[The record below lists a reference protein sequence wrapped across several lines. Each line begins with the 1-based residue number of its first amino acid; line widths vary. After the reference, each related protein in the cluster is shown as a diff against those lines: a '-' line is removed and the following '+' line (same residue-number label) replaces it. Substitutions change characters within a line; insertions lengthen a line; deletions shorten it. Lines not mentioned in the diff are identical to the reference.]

1 MNISDVRQQ
10 FPQYSDLSDKQ
21 LADALH
27 AKFYSDVP
35 LEDFYAKVGLGGK
48 RATVGGAFSSGLESL
63 LSSMQT
69 GAGAATGSAEEA
81 ALAGLKRGQE
91 RAAKYGEATSLE
103 RVKQAYEKD
112 GFLSAAGET
121 LRQVPTAIAEQAPN
135 IAATLASAKLGA
147 MAGTAVAPGIGTLIG
162 GGLGAFAPGALQ
174 MFGSNVERQA
184 AEQQRAGKPI
194 DISTGSAA
202 LAAAPQA
209 ALDVAA
215 TFIPLGRTVIGKV
228 LGPKVEQ
235 LLARGAQENAEKLAK
250 ESLTSVI
257 AKGTLVGGAAEIPT
271 EITQQ
276 MLERAQAGLSLTDA
290 DALKEYGETAYS
302 VGLLAPIGGVGRF
315 ADRSAARDVVEDRRR
330 IEEAKAQAEAVK
342 QAEQQRISREQYMQT
357 PEYLGE
363 ITQRYTDLQ
372 NKVTELRKAAK
383 TKVDANDLAGKEA
396 QRQAGRELAELQK
409 TEEYTSTVQEFL
421 KAQPLIKARDEAQ
434 AFEAQKAEAM
444 KTPGAQQDLFGGM
457 PTVTDMSP
465 IGQLS
470 AFDTQLAD
478 LDAQAKKATTPQQ
491 QQAILNQRNDIEQR
505 MQALAP
511 SQTEFD
517 EARRRIEALQLK
529 AQTAFAESTDTAT
542 AARASTEYQRLEQA
556 KAELEKFAPYI
567 PKQLAQPKTPDV
579 ADLQKKLQKAR
590 DLGDMEAA
598 AKLLP
603 QVQALEEQPD
613 LFSSD
618 NKRFAQEEALANQIA
633 QGREKA
639 EAARQR
645 VEAEKAALERIRERS
660 AQEEGSAAWAL
671 QQKKLEQAR
680 TDYDNY
686 QKLLRLREEAAK
698 LKDLYGSEQEIER
711 LQNEMRQLRG
721 LPIDQIARDNRAAE
735 LRRRIGDLE
744 LKLEGAQ
751 SESRFGPSAR
761 EGSLLQKLRSTET
774 ELNALQRQIAA
785 AESTRDQTAVADNI
799 LTEAS
804 DERVGKLVDQ
814 LLSATTPQGEAPST
828 PIATTLKAQA
838 AKSQEKVGG
847 QTAPLRKQIEELRKN
862 PRKNKD
868 QIANLEQQ
876 IADIEAGSMQGNMFA
891 QLMAEPAAEG
901 ELEKQ
906 KPTTRSRMVELG
918 ENTADAF
925 DQLYF
930 ELEKR
935 GEASP
940 QVVAERRK
948 QLERAVVTEIDFKLQ
963 AAGAPAMNR
972 AERNQLKQELDLL
985 VDDML
990 RVGITRNPDN
1000 SYALGQIEG
1009 MTIVAIPTEGSLSTA
1024 QLAEVQNQLADVRNN
1039 RISALEP
1046 QLAKLTDEIGSLG
1059 RMAGM
1064 TGKELSAFVD
1074 QQMLGSGPQSLRSSI
1089 ASAQQKERELSAL
1102 LSGYIEGKNLQRVV
1116 VPTMYAASPRVRDLN
1131 AQLAV
1136 AEANGDKTKIDSIN
1150 KELDLIEKSYTS
1162 SGSNAPL
1169 SQRALGNIKSAL
1181 PVLEDQLSG
1190 IVRRFSTDFTTNPE
1204 AREAGVTR
1212 VQVTPIEA
1220 AADTLI
1226 RIQQNQ
1232 FDINTLNAY
1241 IKKAGTPKAGPAF
1254 DALKAVIAQRDMLV
1268 QAQKNLRTA
1277 YNAKAERDQQTTT
1290 AEEGAPTTQEAIV
1303 GMGAT
1308 PQQLAGLDTRLAELR
1323 RLRQE
1328 AVDARSRVGQVGR
1341 TAKEQA
1347 LLDKYAKEGPALI
1360 TQYDN
1365 EIDRLTRMRQK
1376 MAPQETRMQNAYN
1389 EARRAEQETGYVGD
1403 AAERAELQRE
1413 LDTINRQLDNLT
1425 VTTASGKIKQQLEAA
1440 RNDLQAKLSFQGPAP
1455 KERTLQRSL
1464 PGIATGAAVEVKPV
1478 AEDRMTQ
1485 ARTDM
1490 VAARTKVETL
1500 KDALQRTGTEP
1511 QYFSEVAQRLRNEV
1525 EAYYDERE
1533 RDPGNLVLQRLEPS
1547 YSQKMSEVLYFEVL
1561 ASNTEDQAT
1570 ARANVQ
1576 TALDKATADME
1587 RTEAAYNALSERQRK
1602 YEAQEDVRRGAAPGQ
1617 RAAERIQAGKGEGF
1631 VTPKGGKVFVPKSAA
1646 SWDIKK
1652 DSTTKTPTV
1661 PQTKSAVALARAA
1674 QTVLDRTEPKVSAAK
1689 QDVAKVQTQVA
1700 ALTAQKKAVD
1710 EKLAQIYPETVEQET
1725 KDEIQ
1730 QIEQTLRT
1738 ATLAA
1743 APPLLPIDEVTYAPI
1758 MPTDLKELNTLIET
1772 TNSKVQKAAS
1782 EIGYVQLQADNTF
1795 SKLQAALKRL
1805 EKEGD
1810 KSPGKR
1816 AGLTS
1821 AYEAA
1826 LFQHNK
1832 AQENLI
1838 DVKEAYLVA
1847 RRAQLQLLQ
1856 GVSANLKIQQ
1866 QGLTN
1871 ALAEY
1876 GTQLP
1881 QAQQTVSALEK
1892 ERDALQAKVDKAT
1905 EEQKRTVGAQQL
1917 ERDKERQE
1925 RNKALDAAAE
1935 ARAALQRAKEGMGL
1949 EGTRVTRDT
1958 AGKIPTAVQADLKKQ
1973 IATAE
1978 TELGKVESNPRST
1991 AAEITAAKD
2000 KIVAL
2005 NQSLDTLFSMVPPTV
2020 TTIYEGDVSATQDA
2034 LTAARERLED
2044 LEQGGRAT
2052 TAQIETARQRVKELE
2067 DAAQGPQPVEGMRLP
2082 ERKVGPMVRNIS
2094 GSKKLIQGGM
2104 QKLRA
2109 SGLSQEAANSIAIA
2123 HYTVQLEGNPDS
2135 KTAKAKLDAATKGM
2149 TQDQVDAA
2157 FEEGVRLIGSGPT
2170 LELIAARET
2179 LRQTDITL
2187 TKAEKDLEFAKEAK
2201 DPAMVKLAEDGLA
2214 IAENNRNRAV
2224 DAYNIAKELREAQ
2237 FVKRERTSTKQA
2249 AIDAELDAAF
2259 DSTSVPLET
2268 DLVAPEKSKLQRK
2281 TGRVVFRTAT
2291 TSGPGMQVSAVRRLV
2306 ERITGEWTNVPN
2318 IVLAEEFDSL
2328 PDSIKQQAI
2337 EDGVQDTFPGVYDPV
2352 TNTTYLVADRL
2363 HTGEDVI
2370 ATLAHEISG
2379 HFGLRSIMGQD
2390 FPRIMEMLYKG
2401 NKNVRELADA
2411 KIAAS
2416 PNMPVMTA
2424 VEEVLADMA
2433 ESPTT
2438 PAAKGVVA
2446 RVVAFIKNALKRLS
2460 GQTVSDDYVRQI
2472 IANANRYVTTGG
2484 TAGPGGRYTGG
2495 PVFRSKN
2502 TPPSAMVGQQAGNWD
2517 TVRGNLFGL
2526 AGRVQLVDKLGAADE
2541 GIVRAQNA
2549 GVLSSLE
2556 AETAQYFM
2564 RLADATSQAAGQFI
2578 TSGPVQIVSEKI
2590 GTSVEER
2597 YQSQTGSNLVRVA
2610 EHIDTA
2616 AKAGLGDS
2624 AEIATTVIMAGNRAN
2639 SMTNGWER
2647 LNAKEPAKAKA
2658 EYEMYK
2664 AKLAANPAA
2673 KAAVDAAIAE
2683 YQKYNYGLLDF
2694 LVQTG
2699 FMSKHEADRLKKVPY
2714 VPFYR
2719 IENGAV
2725 VLFTGEEKPI
2735 RIGSLADNPDLKQL
2749 LGDSRSIMPLLT
2761 SAVQNTFMLTRAGLR
2776 NKGAHATSDALFKAG
2791 FASKFGRGPGPAGT
2805 STVRFKVGGEDY
2817 FAVIDTDT
2825 FGIPANLVVQGMEGI
2840 KTALPMLV
2848 KMLGIPAN
2856 ILRKFVTRG
2865 PAYIIRQ
2872 LIRDPVNAAI
2882 VGGVDGVPVLN
2893 ALKEMAKMR
2902 GGRSPSQDALMRGL
2916 VVSSNVYTGDE
2927 RDMQKFLEDISTG
2940 KGKWD
2945 KLVGLMDTMAL
2956 QSDAAT
2962 RAVVY
2967 QDSLKKGFTTR
2978 QAEYRALEVQNF
2990 SRRGL
2995 SPSMQYLSIMV
3006 PFFNAQI
3013 QGLDVLYRSFRGK
3026 MPFSER
3032 LEIQRKIIARG
3043 SMLMVGTLAYAM
3055 MMQDDEE
3062 YMKATPEERYGNF
3075 FVHIPG
3081 VKDALKIPIPYEV
3094 GILFKALPEAIVNV
3108 AMGDAKAKEAIKGIG
3123 MLLWQSTP
3131 GVVPLGT
3138 KPVLEAAYGSTPFG
3152 PIESQREKA
3161 LKAAERYRENTPEVL
3176 KLLGGL
3182 TGSVGVSPLM
3192 LEHFVRGYT
3201 SSLGVSLLHVFD
3213 PVLSEQGLEKATRGA
3228 AKTPFVGG
3236 LFQTADGRFLIERA
3250 YERMEEINQVAN
3262 TYKKLASSGRT
3273 AEAEAMRQNYLGM
3286 LEMSGRAGAF
3296 KQRMGDMFGQE
3307 RAIRDDRRLTTAQK
3321 DQRIEQLKAAQTK
3334 EAREFYAATER
3345 TTRP

>member
-1 MNISDVRQQ
+1 
-10 FPQYSDLSDKQ
+10 
-21 LADALH
+21 
-27 AKFYSDVP
+27 
-35 LEDFYAKVGLGGK
+35 
-48 RATVGGAFSSGLESL
+48 
-63 LSSMQT
+63 
-69 GAGAATGSAEEA
+69 
-81 ALAGLKRGQE
+81 
-91 RAAKYGEATSLE
+91 
-103 RVKQAYEKD
+103 
-112 GFLSAAGET
+112 
-121 LRQVPTAIAEQAPN
+121 
-135 IAATLASAKLGA
+135 
-147 MAGTAVAPGIGTLIG
+147 
-162 GGLGAFAPGALQ
+162 
-174 MFGSNVERQA
+174 
-184 AEQQRAGKPI
+184 
-194 DISTGSAA
+194 
-202 LAAAPQA
+202 
-209 ALDVAA
+209 
-215 TFIPLGRTVIGKV
+215 
-228 LGPKVEQ
+228 
-235 LLARGAQENAEKLAK
+235 
-250 ESLTSVI
+250 
-257 AKGTLVGGAAEIPT
+257 
-271 EITQQ
+271 
-276 MLERAQAGLSLTDA
+276 
-290 DALKEYGETAYS
+290 
-302 VGLLAPIGGVGRF
+302 
-315 ADRSAARDVVEDRRR
+315 
-330 IEEAKAQAEAVK
+330 
-342 QAEQQRISREQYMQT
+342 
-357 PEYLGE
+357 
-363 ITQRYTDLQ
+363 
-372 NKVTELRKAAK
+372 
-383 TKVDANDLAGKEA
+383 
-396 QRQAGRELAELQK
+396 
-409 TEEYTSTVQEFL
+409 
-421 KAQPLIKARDEAQ
+421 
-434 AFEAQKAEAM
+434 
-444 KTPGAQQDLFGGM
+444 
-457 PTVTDMSP
+457 
-465 IGQLS
+465 
-470 AFDTQLAD
+470 
-478 LDAQAKKATTPQQ
+478 
-491 QQAILNQRNDIEQR
+491 
-505 MQALAP
+505 
-511 SQTEFD
+511 
-517 EARRRIEALQLK
+517 
-529 AQTAFAESTDTAT
+529 
-542 AARASTEYQRLEQA
+542 
-556 KAELEKFAPYI
+556 
-567 PKQLAQPKTPDV
+567 
-579 ADLQKKLQKAR
+579 
-590 DLGDMEAA
+590 MEAA

-613 LFSSD
+613 LFGSD
-618 NKRFAQEEALANQIA
+618 NKRFAQEEALANEIA

-645 VEAEKAALERIRERS
+645 LEAEKAALERIRERS
-660 AQEEGSAAWAL
+660 AQEEGSTAWAL

-680 TDYDNY
+680 ADYANY
-686 QKLLRLREEAAK
+686 QKLLQLREEAAK
-698 LKDLYGSEQEIER
+698 LKELYGSEQEIER

-721 LPIDQIARDNRAAE
+721 LPIDQVARDNRAAE

-751 SESRFGPSAR
+751 SETRFGPSAR

-774 ELNALQRQIAA
+774 ELDALQRQIAA

-814 LLSATTPQGEAPST
+814 LLNATTPQGEAPST
-828 PIATTLKAQA
+828 PIATALKSQT
-838 AKSQEKVGG
+838 AKSQEKVAG
-847 QTAPLRKQIEELRKN
+847 QTEPLRKQIEELRKN

-876 IADIEAGSMQGNMFA
+876 IADIEAGGMQGNMFA
-891 QLMAEPAAEG
+891 PLMAEPAAEG
-901 ELEKQ
+901 DLEKQ
-906 KPTTRSRMVELG
+906 KPTTRSRMVDLN
-918 ENTADAF
+918 ENTSDAF

-930 ELEKR
+930 ELEKT
-935 GEASP
+935 GEGSP
-940 QVVAERRK
+940 QVIAERRK
-948 QLERAVVTEIDFKLQ
+948 QLERAVVMEIDFKLQ

-972 AERNQLKQELDLL
+972 AERDQLKQELSLL

-990 RVGITRNPDN
+990 RIGIKRNADN
-1000 SYALGQIEG
+1000 SYSLGQIEG
-1009 MTIVAIPTEGSLSTA
+1009 MTIAAIPKEGSLTA
-1024 QLAEVQNQLADVRNN
+1024 TQLAQAQNELADVRNN
-1039 RISALEP
+1039 RIGTLEP
-1046 QLAKLTDEIGSLG
+1046 RLAKLNDEIASLG

-1064 TGKELSAFVD
+1064 TGNELTAFVEE
-1074 QQMLGSGPQSLRSSI
+1074 QMLGSGPQSLRSSI

-1102 LSGYIEGKNLQRVV
+1102 LSGYIEGKNLQLVV
-1116 VPTMYAASPRVRDLN
+1116 VPTMYAASARVRELN
-1131 AQLAV
+1131 AQLTA
-1136 AEANGDKTKIDSIN
+1136 ATANGDKTKIDSIN
-1150 KELDLIEKSYTS
+1150 KELDAIEKSYTS

-1169 SQRALGNIKSAL
+1169 SHRALGNIKSAL

-1190 IVRRFSTDFTTNPE
+1190 IVRRFSTDFTTNTE
-1204 AREAGVTR
+1204 AREAGPAR
-1212 VQVTPIEA
+1212 VQTTPIEA
-1220 AADTLI
+1220 AADTLA

-1232 FDINTLNAY
+1232 FDLNTLNAY
-1241 IKKAGTPKAGPAF
+1241 IKKAGTPKEGAAF
-1254 DALKAVIAQRDMLV
+1254 DALKAVTAQRDALV
-1268 QAQKNLRTA
+1268 QAQKNLRSA
-1277 YNAKAERDQQTTT
+1277 YNAKAERAQQPTT
-1290 AEEGAPTTQEAIV
+1290 AEETAPTTRDALV

-1308 PQQLAGLDTRLAELR
+1308 PQQLAALDNRLVELR
-1323 RLRQE
+1323 RLRQDV
-1328 AVDARSRVGQVGR
+1328 VDARSREGQVGR

-1347 LLDKYAKEGPALI
+1347 LLDKYAKEGPTLI

-1365 EIDRLTRMRQK
+1365 EIDRLTRMRSK
-1376 MAPQETRMQNAYN
+1376 MAPQEASMQEAYN
-1389 EARRAEQETGYVGD
+1389 EARRAEQEAGYVGD

-1413 LDTINRQLDNLT
+1413 LDTINRQLANLT
-1425 VTTASGKIKQQLEAA
+1425 VTTTGGRIQQQLEAA
-1440 RNDLQAKLSFQGPAP
+1440 RDELQAKLNFQGPAP
-1455 KERTLQRSL
+1455 KARVLQRSL
-1464 PGIATGAAVEVKPV
+1464 PGIATGAVTEVKPV
-1478 AEDRMTQ
+1478 SEERMTQ
-1485 ARTDM
+1485 ARTEM
-1490 VAARTKVETL
+1490 VETRTTVETL
-1500 KDALQRTGTEP
+1500 KDALQRTGTEA
-1511 QYFSEVAQRLRNEV
+1511 QYFREVAQLLRNEV
-1525 EAYYDERE
+1525 DAFEDAYEARAGTAQDQAQWDKR
-1533 RDPGNLVLQRLEPS
+1533 RLES
-1547 YSQKMSEVLYFEVL
+1547 DAKLSKILYFEVL
-1561 ASNTEDQAT
+1561 ASNTEDQADAK
-1570 ARANVQ
+1570 ARVQ
-1576 TALDKATADME
+1576 TALDKAVADME
-1587 RTEAAYNALSERQRK
+1587 RAESTYNALSERQRK
-1602 YEAQEDVRRGAAPGQ
+1602 YEAQEDVRIGAAPGQ

-1631 VTPKGGKVFVPKSAA
+1631 QTPKGGKIFTPKSAA

-1652 DSTTKTPTV
+1652 DSTTKTPTA
-1661 PQTKSAVALARAA
+1661 QETKSAMSLAKAA
-1674 QTVLDRTEPKVSAAK
+1674 QTLLDRVTPAASRA
-1689 QDVAKVQTQVA
+1689 QQSIASIQSQVA
-1700 ALTAQKKAVD
+1700 ALTTQRKAVD
-1710 EKLAQIYPETVEQET
+1710 EKLAQIYPENVEQAT
-1725 KDEIQ
+1725 ADEIT
-1730 QIEQTLRT
+1730 QIEQALRT
-1738 ATLAA
+1738 TTLAK
-1743 APPLLPIDEVTYAPI
+1743 APASPLPVDEVTGVALIPA
-1758 MPTDLKELNTLIET
+1758 DLGSFNTIIET
-1772 TNSKVQKAAS
+1772 TNSAVQKAAS
-1782 EIGYVQLQADNTF
+1782 EIGYTQLLVDNAFT
-1795 SKLQAALKRL
+1795 KLQAALKRL
-1805 EKEGD
+1805 EKDGS

-1826 LFQHNK
+1826 LFQYNK
-1832 AQENLI
+1832 AQETLL
-1838 DVKEAYLVA
+1838 DTKEAYLVA
-1847 RRAQLQLLQ
+1847 RRSQLQLLQ
-1856 GVSANLKIQQ
+1856 GVGYNLQLQQ
-1866 QGLTN
+1866 RALT
-1871 ALAEY
+1871 ASLAEY

-1881 QAQQTVSALEK
+1881 QAQQTAATLEK
-1892 ERDALQAKVDKAT
+1892 ERDALQAKLDKAT
-1905 EEQKRTVGAQQL
+1905 DEQKRVIGAQQL
-1917 ERDKERQE
+1917 ERDKERQA
-1925 RNKALDAAAE
+1925 RNKALDDAAE
-1935 ARAALQRAKEGMGL
+1935 ARAALQRAKEGLGL
-1949 EGTRVTRDT
+1949 EGIRVTRDT
-1958 AGKIPTAVQADLKKQ
+1958 AGKIPAAVQADIKRQ

-1978 TELGKVESNPRST
+1978 TELGKVESNPRAT
-1991 AAEITAAKD
+1991 AAEIVAAKD

-2005 NQSLDTLFSMVPPTV
+2005 NQSLDTLYSMVPPTA
-2020 TTIYEGDVSATQDA
+2020 TPIYEGDVSATQDA

-2052 TAQIETARQRVKELE
+2052 TAQIENARQRVSELE
-2067 DAAQGPQPVEGMRLP
+2067 AAAQGSQPAEGMRLP
-2082 ERKVGPMVRNIS
+2082 ERRVGPMVRNIS

-2109 SGLSQEAANSIAIA
+2109 SGLSQEAANSVTIA
-2123 HYTVQLEGNPDS
+2123 HYTVQLEENPDS
-2135 KTAKAKLDAATKGM
+2135 KTAKNKLDAATKGM

-2170 LELIAARET
+2170 LEMIAKRET
-2179 LRQTDITL
+2179 LRQADITL
-2187 TKAEKDLEFAKEAK
+2187 TKAEKDLAYAQDAK
-2201 DPAMVKLAEDGLA
+2201 DPAMVKLAEDGVA
-2214 IAENNRNRAV
+2214 IAKNNRDRAV

-2249 AIDAELDAAF
+2249 ALDAELDAAF

-2268 DLVAPEKSKLQRK
+2268 DLVAPEKSKIQRK

-2328 PDSIKQQAI
+2328 PDNIKEQAI
-2337 EDGVQDTFPGVYDPV
+2337 ADGVQDTFPGVYDPI

-2390 FPRIMEMLYKG
+2390 FPRIMETLYKG
-2401 NKNVRELADA
+2401 NKTVRELADA
-2411 KIAAS
+2411 KIAQN

-2433 ESPTT
+2433 ERPTT
-2438 PAAKGVVA
+2438 PVAKGVVA

-2502 TPPSAMVGQQAGNWD
+2502 TPSSAIVGQKAASWD
-2517 TVRGNLFGL
+2517 NLRGNLFGL
-2526 AGRVQLVDKLGAADE
+2526 GGRVQLVDRLGAADE

-2590 GTSVEER
+2590 GNSVEER

-2647 LNAKEPAKAKA
+2647 LNSENPAGAKA

-2683 YQKYNYGLLDF
+2683 YQKYNNGLLDF

-2699 FMSKHEADRLKKVPY
+2699 FMPKHEADRLKKVPY

-2719 IENGAV
+2719 VENGAV

-2735 RIGSLADNPDLKQL
+2735 RIGSLTDNPDLKQL

-2761 SAVQNTFMLTRAGLR
+2761 SAAQNTFMLTRAGLR
-2776 NKGAHATSDALFKAG
+2776 NKGTHATADSLFKAG

-2805 STVRFKVGGEDY
+2805 STVRFKVKGEDY

-2825 FGIPANLVVQGMEGI
+2825 FGVPANLVVQGMEGI
-2840 KTALPMLV
+2840 KTAIPLLV
-2848 KMLGIPAN
+2848 QMLGIPAN
-2856 ILRKFVTRG
+2856 ILRKFVTRS
-2865 PAYIIRQ
+2865 PAYIVRQ

-2882 VGGVDGVPVLN
+2882 VGGVDGMPVLN
-2893 ALKEMAKMR
+2893 ALKEMSKMR
-2902 GGRSPSQDALMRGL
+2902 AGRSPSEDALMRGL

-2945 KLVGLMDTMAL
+2945 KLLGLMDTAAL

-2967 QDSLKKGFTTR
+2967 QDALKKGFTTR

-2995 SPSMQYLSIMV
+2995 SPSMQWLSVMV

-3032 LEIQRKIIARG
+3032 LEIQRKIKARG
-3043 SMLMVGTLAYAM
+3043 SMLFVGSLAYAM

-3062 YMKATPEERYGNF
+3062 YLKATPEERYSNF

-3081 VKDALKIPIPYEV
+3081 VKDALKIPIPYEA

-3108 AMGDAKAKEAIKGIG
+3108 AMGDAKAKEAIKGLG

-3138 KPVLEAAYGSTPFG
+3138 KPILEAAYGQTPFG
-3152 PIESQREKA
+3152 PIESAREKE

-3182 TGSVGVSPLM
+3182 TGAVGVSPLM

-3213 PVLSEQGLEKATRGA
+3213 PVLAEQGLEKATTGA
-3228 AKTPFVGG
+3228 SKTPFIGG

-3286 LEMSGRAGAF
+3286 LEMAGSAGSF
-3296 KQRMGDMFGQE
+3296 KQRMGDMFSQE
-3307 RAIRDDRRLTTAQK
+3307 RAIRDDRRLTTTQK
-3321 DQRIEQLKAAQTK
+3321 DARIEQLKAAQNK

-3345 TTRP
+3345 TTPR

>member
-10 FPQYSDLSDKQ
+10 FPQYNDLSDKQ

-27 AKFYSDVP
+27 AKFYPDLP

-48 RATVGGAFSSGLESL
+48 RATVGGAFASGLEGL

-69 GAGAATGSAEEA
+69 GAGAVTGSAEEA

-91 RAAKYGEATSLE
+91 RAEKYGEATSLE
-103 RVKQAYEKD
+103 RVKQAYNKD
-112 GFLSAAGET
+112 GLLSAAGEVF
-121 LRQVPTAIAEQAPN
+121 RQVPTAIAEQAPN
-135 IAATLASAKLGA
+135 IAATLGTAKLGA
-147 MAGTAVAPGIGTLIG
+147 MAGSAFGPAGTLIG

-184 AEQQRAGKPI
+184 AEQQRAGKPVAI
-194 DISTGSAA
+194 DTGSAA

-215 TFIPLGRTVIGKV
+215 TFIPMGRTVIGKV

-235 LLARGAQENAEKLAK
+235 LLAKGAEESAEKLAK
-250 ESLTSVI
+250 ESLKSVI
-257 AKGTLVGGAAEIPT
+257 AKGTLVGGVAEIPT

-276 MLERAQAGLSLTDA
+276 MLERAQAGLSLTDE

-315 ADRSAARDVVEDRRR
+315 VDRSAARDVVENRRR
-330 IEEAKAQAEAVK
+330 VEEAKAQAAAAQ
-342 QAEQQRISREQYMQT
+342 QAEQQRLEREQYMQT
-357 PEYLGE
+357 PEYLDE
-363 ITQRYTDLQ
+363 ITQRYNDLQ
-372 NKVTELRKAAK
+372 NKVAELRKVAK

-396 QRQAGRELAELQK
+396 QRQAGRELSELQK
-409 TEEYTSTVQEFL
+409 TDEYDTTVREFL
-421 KAQPLIKARDEAQ
+421 KAQPLIKEREKVQ
-434 AFEAQKAEAM
+434 QFEAQKAEVL

-457 PTVTDMSP
+457 PTITDMSP
-465 IGQLS
+465 LGQLN
-470 AFDTQLAD
+470 ALDTQLAD
-478 LDAQAKKATTPQQ
+478 LDAQAKKVTTPQQ

-505 MQALAP
+505 MQTLAP

-517 EARRRIEALQLK
+517 EARRRIEELQLK
-529 AQTAFAESTDTAT
+529 AQTKFAESTDTAT
-542 AARASTEYQRLEQA
+542 AARASVEFQRLEQA

-567 PKQLAQPKTPDV
+567 PKQLKQPKAPDV
-579 ADLQKKLQKAR
+579 AELQKKLQKAR
-590 DLGDMEAA
+590 ELGDMEAA

-603 QVQALEEQPD
+603 QIQALEEQPD
-613 LFSSD
+613 LFSAD
-618 NKRFAQEEALANQIA
+618 NKRFEQEAALANEIA
-633 QGREKA
+633 QGRERA

-645 VEAEKAALERIRERS
+645 LEAEKAALERIRERS

-680 TDYDNY
+680 ADYANY
-686 QKLLRLREEAAK
+686 QKLLQLREEAAK
-698 LKDLYGSEQEIER
+698 LKDLYGSEQELER

-735 LRRRIGDLE
+735 LRRRIGDIE

-751 SESRFGPSAR
+751 SETKFGPSAR
-761 EGSLLQKLRSTET
+761 EGSLLQKLRATET
-774 ELNALQRQIAA
+774 ELDGLQRQIAA
-785 AESTRDQTAVADNI
+785 AESMRDQTAVADNI

-804 DERVGKLVDQ
+804 DERVSKLVDQ
-814 LLSATTPQGEAPST
+814 LLSATTPQGEAPAA
-828 PIATTLKAQA
+828 PIATALKAQKQ
-838 AKSQEKVGG
+838 KSQEKVVG
-847 QTAPLRKQIEELRKN
+847 QTAPLRQQIEELRKN

-876 IADIEAGSMQGNMFA
+876 IADIEAGGMQGNIFA
-891 QLMAEPAAEG
+891 QLMAEPTAEG

-906 KPTTRSRMVELG
+906 KPTTRSRMVELS

-948 QLERAVVTEIDFKLQ
+948 QLERAVVAEIDFKLQ
-963 AAGAPAMNR
+963 AAGTPAMNR

-990 RVGITRNPDN
+990 RVGITRNADN
-1000 SYALGQIEG
+1000 SYALGQVEG
-1009 MTIVAIPTEGSLSTA
+1009 MTIAALPVEGALTPE
-1024 QLAEVQNQLADVRNN
+1024 QLAEVQAQLVEARNT
-1039 RISALEP
+1039 RLTVLEP
-1046 QLAKLTDEIGSLG
+1046 RLAKLAEEIASLG
-1059 RMAGM
+1059 RVS
-1064 TGKELSAFVD
+1064 GKSGKALDDFIE
-1074 QQMLGSGPQSLRSSI
+1074 QQMQGDAPQSLRSSI
-1089 ASAQQKERELSAL
+1089 ASAQQKERELAAL
-1102 LSGYIEGKNLQRVV
+1102 LSGYIEGKNLQLVV
-1116 VPTMYAASPRVRDLN
+1116 VPTAEAAAPRVAELRK
-1131 AQLAV
+1131 QLAA
-1136 AEANGDKTKIDSIN
+1136 AEAAKDQTKVDSIN
-1150 KELDLIEKSYTS
+1150 KELADIERSYTTK
-1162 SGSNAPL
+1162 GSTAPL
-1169 SQRALGNIKSAL
+1169 SQRAMGNIKTAL

-1190 IVRRFSTDFTTNPE
+1190 IIRRFSTDLTVDE
-1204 AREAGVTR
+1204 AARQEEGAVR
-1212 VQVTPIEA
+1212 VQTTPIEA
-1220 AADTLI
+1220 AADMLARI
-1226 RIQQNQ
+1226 RQNQ
-1232 FDINTLNAY
+1232 FDLNTLNAY
-1241 IKKAGTPKAGPAF
+1241 IKKAGTPKEGPAF
-1254 DALKAVIAQRDMLV
+1254 DALKAVTAQRDALV
-1268 QAQKNLRTA
+1268 QEQKNLRTA
-1277 YNAKAERDQQTTT
+1277 YNAKAEREQQPAAA
-1290 AEEGAPTTQEAIV
+1290 AETGLTTQEALV

-1308 PQQLAGLDTRLAELR
+1308 PKQLAALDNRLAELR

-1328 AVDARSRVGQVGR
+1328 VVDARGREGQVGR
-1341 TAKEQA
+1341 TPKEQA

-1365 EIDRLTRMRQK
+1365 EIDRLTRMRNK
-1376 MAPQETRMQNAYN
+1376 LAPQEAQMQEAYN
-1389 EARRAEQETGYVGD
+1389 EARRAEQEAGYVGD
-1403 AAERAELQRE
+1403 EAERAELQRE
-1413 LDTINRQLDNLT
+1413 LDSINRQLENLT
-1425 VTTASGKIKQQLEAA
+1425 VTTAGGKIRQQLEAA
-1440 RNDLQAKLSFQGPAP
+1440 RAELQAKLSFQGPAP

-1464 PGIATGAAVEVKPV
+1464 PGIPTGAVVDIKPV
-1478 AEDRMTQ
+1478 SEERMTQ

-1490 VAARTKVETL
+1490 VEARTKVETL
-1500 KDALQRTGTEP
+1500 KEALRQTGTEP
-1511 QYFSEVAQRLRNEV
+1511 QYFREAAQRLRNEV

-1533 RDPGNLVLQRLEPS
+1533 RDPGNLVLQRLES
-1547 YSQKMSEVLYFEVL
+1547 TYRQKMAEVLYFEVL
-1561 ASNTEDQAT
+1561 ASSTEDQVTAKAT
-1570 ARANVQ
+1570 VQ
-1576 TALDKATADME
+1576 AALDKATANME
-1587 RTEAAYNALSERQRK
+1587 RTAASYEALSERQRK

-1652 DSTTKTPTV
+1652 DSKVVAPKPAQMASSNSV
-1661 PQTKSAVALARAA
+1661 QQAALSVLEKLEPQARGAQAQLA
-1674 QTVLDRTEPKVSAAK
+1674 QVQSQIPVLNAELAK
-1689 QDVAKVQTQVA
+1689 IDA
-1700 ALTAQKKAVD
+1700 ALTSVYSD
-1710 EKLAQIYPETVEQET
+1710 TVA
-1725 KDEIQ
+1725 
-1730 QIEQTLRT
+1730 EQTTKELAEIDGLAGGVDNAQTEAVLARYRESKNAANPLQPFNALIKEINAIT
-1738 ATLAA
+1738 DFASKEVAA
-1743 APPLLPIDEVTYAPI
+1743 ATRAADNA
-1758 MPTDLKELNTLIET
+1758 KN
-1772 TNSKVQKAAS
+1772 KVDAAYERQNKAA
-1782 EIGYVQLQADNTF
+1782 IAKPGVAAGMQTVVAQA
-1795 SKLQAALKRL
+1795 
-1805 EKEGD
+1805 E
-1810 KSPGKR
+1810 
-1816 AGLTS
+1816 S
-1821 AYEAA
+1821 AYDTAKVELEAA
-1826 LFQHNK
+1826 K
-1832 AQENLI
+1832 RS
-1838 DVKEAYLVA
+1838 YLSA
-1847 RRAQLQLLQ
+1847 RRAQLNLLQ
-1856 GVSANLKIQQ
+1856 AYGADLRNTKLELVQKLADMSAK
-1866 QGLTN
+1866 
-1871 ALAEY
+1871 
-1876 GTQLP
+1876 LP
-1881 QAQQTVSALEK
+1881 QAQNQLDKLAK
-1892 ERDALQAKVDKAT
+1892 ERDALQAKVDKAA
-1905 EEQKRTVGAQQL
+1905 EEQKRAVGAQQL

-1925 RNKALDAAAE
+1925 RNKALDAATE
-1935 ARAALQRAKEGMGL
+1935 AREALQRAKEGLGL
-1949 EGTRVTRDT
+1949 PGVRVTRDT
-1958 AGKIPTAVQADLKKQ
+1958 AGKIPTAVQADIKRR
-1973 IATAE
+1973 IAAAE
-1978 TELGKVESNPRST
+1978 TELTKVESNPRST
-1991 AAEITAAKD
+1991 AEEINAAKNL
-2000 KIVAL
+2000 IVAL
-2005 NQSLDTLFSMVPPTV
+2005 NNELNTIYSMVEPTA
-2020 TTIYEGDVSATQDA
+2020 TPIYEGGVSATQDA

-2052 TAQIETARQRVKELE
+2052 TAQINAARERVAELE
-2067 DAAQGPQPVEGMRLP
+2067 RAVQGPAPAEGMRLP

-2170 LELIAARET
+2170 LEMIATRET
-2179 LRQTDITL
+2179 LRQADITL

-2224 DAYNIAKELREAQ
+2224 DAYNLAKEMREAQ
-2237 FVKRERTSTKQA
+2237 FVKRERTSVKQA
-2249 AIDAELDAAF
+2249 ALDAELDAAF

-2268 DLVAPEKSKLQRK
+2268 DLVAPEKSKIQRK

-2306 ERITGEWTNVPN
+2306 ERITGEWKNVPN

-2363 HTGEDVI
+2363 NTGEDVI
-2370 ATLAHEISG
+2370 ATLAHEIAG

-2390 FPRIMEMLYKG
+2390 FPRIMEMLYNG

-2411 KIAAS
+2411 KIAEK
-2416 PNMPVMTA
+2416 PGTPVMTA

-2433 ESPTT
+2433 ENPTT

-2446 RVVAFIKNALKRLS
+2446 RVVAFVKNVLKRLS

-2484 TAGPGGRYTGG
+2484 TAGPGGRYMGG

-2502 TPPSAMVGQQAGNWD
+2502 TPASSIVGQQAGKWD
-2517 TVRGNLFGL
+2517 TLRGNLFGL
-2526 AGRVQLVDKLGAADE
+2526 GGRVQLVDRLGAADE
-2541 GIVRAQNA
+2541 AFVRAQNA

-2556 AETAQYFM
+2556 AESAQYFM
-2564 RLADATSQAAGQFI
+2564 RLADMTTQAAGQFI
-2578 TSGPVQIVSEKI
+2578 TTGPVKIVFEKI
-2590 GTSVEER
+2590 GSNTEER
-2597 YQSQTGSNLVRVA
+2597 YQSQTGANLVRVA

-2639 SMTNGWER
+2639 SMTNGWAR
-2647 LNAKEPAKAKA
+2647 LNAENPAGAKA

-2683 YQKYNYGLLDF
+2683 YQKYNNGLLDF

-2699 FMSKHEADRLKKVPY
+2699 FMPKHEADRLKKVPY

-2735 RIGSLADNPDLKQL
+2735 RIGNLADSPDLKQL
-2749 LGDSRSIMPLLT
+2749 LGDSRSIMPLMT

-2776 NKGAHATSDALFKAG
+2776 NKGTHATADALFKAG
-2791 FASKFGRGPGPAGT
+2791 FASKFGRGPGPTGT
-2805 STVRFKVGGEDY
+2805 STVRFKVNGEDY
-2817 FAVIDTDT
+2817 FATIDTDT
-2825 FGIPANLVVQGMEGI
+2825 FGVPANLIVQGMEGI
-2840 KTALPMLV
+2840 KTTIPALV
-2848 KMLGIPAN
+2848 KMLGVPAN
-2856 ILRKFVTRG
+2856 ILRQFVTRS
-2865 PAYIIRQ
+2865 PAYVIRQ

-2902 GGRSPSQDALMRGL
+2902 AGRSPSEDALMRGL

-2945 KLVGLMDTMAL
+2945 KLLGLMDTMAL
-2956 QSDAAT
+2956 QADAAT
-2962 RAVVY
+2962 RAVAY
-2967 QDSLKKGFTTR
+2967 QDALKKGFTTR

-2995 SPSMQYLSIMV
+2995 SPSMQALSVMV

-3013 QGLDVLYRSFRGK
+3013 QGLDALYRSFRGK

-3043 SMLMVGTLAYAM
+3043 TMLMVGTLAYAM

-3062 YMKATPEERYGNF
+3062 YMKLPPEQRYGNF
-3075 FVHIPG
+3075 FVPLPG
-3081 VKDALKIPIPYEV
+3081 VKDSLKVPIPYEA
-3094 GILFKALPEAIVNV
+3094 GILFKALPEALVSV
-3108 AMGDAKAKEAIKGIG
+3108 AMGDVKAKEAIKGVG

-3131 GVVPLGT
+3131 GVVPLGV
-3138 KPVLEAAYGSTPFG
+3138 KPIAEAVYGQTLFG
-3152 PIESQREKA
+3152 PIETAREKE
-3161 LKAAERYRENTPEVL
+3161 LKAAERYREGTPEAL

-3182 TGSVGVSPLM
+3182 TGVVGVSPLM
-3192 LEHFVRGYT
+3192 LQHFVQGYT

-3213 PVLSEQGLEKATRGA
+3213 PLLAEQGLSKATAGA
-3228 AKTPFVGG
+3228 AKTPFIGG
-3236 LFQTADGRFLIERA
+3236 LFQTTDGRFLIERA
-3250 YERMEEINQVAN
+3250 YDRMEEINQVAN
-3262 TYKKLASSGRT
+3262 TYKKLASSGRM
-3273 AEAEAMRQNYLGM
+3273 AEAEELRQNYLGT
-3286 LEMSGRAGAF
+3286 LEMASSAGAF
-3296 KQRMGDMFGQE
+3296 KQRMGDMYSQE
-3307 RAIRDDRRLTTAQK
+3307 RAIRDDRRLSTAQK
-3321 DQRIEQLKAAQTK
+3321 DRLIEQLKAAQNR
-3334 EAREFYAATER
+3334 EARQFYAATQR
-3345 TTRP
+3345 